1 MPRFSIVLPAYNAE
15 PFIQQTIG
23 SILSQTYQDFE
34 IIVVDDGSSD
44 ATGAVAA
51 AMDPRVRV
59 LKQRNSGIALARNAG
74 IGAARADWIAFMDHD
89 DLWHPQKLA
98 VQAETLE
105 RDTTCAIVYGEF
117 KRWDPSTPPQF
128 NSETLE
134 ASRVDAALSG
144 SILHRLVQTNWVLL
158 STAVI
163 RKQVFEK
170 VGLFDPKMPPADDWD
185 LVMRAAEHFR
195 FVKLAQ
201 QVALYRVHPG
211 QTSLKLTATNIEYE
225 LRLRGLARLRTLGG
239 PSIDRQDIN
248 SRQFRALWNYGL
260 AQYKAGLYR
269 QSCPSFFGALRYNKV
284 SGKAAA
290 YLVMAYMRSIAQTA
304 GSDKI

>member
-23 SILSQTYQDFE
+23 SILSQTYEDFE

-44 ATGAVAA
+44 ATGDVAA

-59 LKQRNSGIALARNAG
+59 LKQRNQGIALARNAG
-74 IGAARADWIAFMDHD
+74 IGAATSDWIAFMDHD

-98 VQAETLE
+98 VQADTLE
-105 RDTTCAIVYGEF
+105 RDAACAIVYGEF
-117 KRWDPSTPPQF
+117 RRWDPATPPQF
-128 NSETLE
+128 ADDALE
-134 ASRVDAALSG
+134 PTQIDAALSG
-144 SILHRLVQTNWVLL
+144 FILHRLVQTNWVLL

-185 LVMRAAEHFR
+185 LVMRAAEHFQ

-201 QVALYRVHPG
+201 SVALYRVHPG
-211 QTSLKLTATNIEYE
+211 QTSLKLTTTNVEYE
-225 LRLRGLARLRTLGG
+225 LRLRGLARLRETGG
-239 PSIDRQDIN
+239 LQPDPIDIKR
-248 SRQFRALWNYGL
+248 RQFRALCNYGL

-269 QSCPSFFGALRYNKV
+269 QSCSSFGEALRYNKASV
-284 SGKAAA
+284 KTAA
-290 YLVMAYMRSIAQTA
+290 YLATALMRSIAQTA
-304 GSDKI
+304 EVRKT

>member
-15 PFIQQTIG
+15 PFIRQTIA
-23 SILSQTYQDFE
+23 SILSQTYGDFE
-34 IIVVDDGSSD
+34 IIVVDDGSND
-44 ATGAVAA
+44 ATGDIAA

-59 LKQRNSGIALARNAG
+59 LKQHNQGIALARNAG
-74 IGAARADWIAFMDHD
+74 IGAARSEWIAFMDHD

-98 VQAETLE
+98 VQADMLN
-105 RDTTCAIVYGEF
+105 RDAECAVVYGEF
-117 KRWDPSTPPQF
+117 KRWDPATPPQF
-128 NSETLE
+128 NDQTLD
-134 ASRVDAALSG
+134 SSQIDAGLSG
-144 SILHRLVQTNWVLL
+144 SILHRLAQTNWVLL

-201 QVALYRVHPG
+201 PVALYRVHPG
-211 QTSLKLTATNIEYE
+211 QTSLKLTSTNIEYDLRKRCLE
-225 LRLRGLARLRTLGG
+225 RLRHLNG
-239 PSIDRQDIN
+239 PSLDLLDIN
-248 SRQFRALWNYGL
+248 SRQFRALFNYGL

-269 QSCPSFFGALRYNKV
+269 QSCSSFFGALRYKKG
-284 SGKAAA
+284 SGKASA
-290 YLVMAYMRSIAQTA
+290 YLVAALVRAAGQIAGGQKT
-304 GSDKI
+304 